1 MISECPSPSPVLS
14 QPTDFR
20 DPWIGPETHAE
31 SFFSSGD
38 VRKSLPDPTVLS
50 PLPIRI
56 PPESECEHTRH
67 DGPMPSFPLA
77 IDTEPQAGG
86 RDENPPTSS
95 PPPGDADTEGVN
107 DNTEEGEATDEDQL
121 LESNSDAPV
130 QQYTGM
136 LSNSPIVP
144 CDYLWD
150 LERLF
155 QR

>member
-1 MISECPSPSPVLS
+1 
-14 QPTDFR
+14 
-20 DPWIGPETHAE
+20 
-31 SFFSSGD
+31 
-38 VRKSLPDPTVLS
+38 
-50 PLPIRI
+50 
-56 PPESECEHTRH
+56 
-67 DGPMPSFPLA
+67 MPSFPLA

-86 RDENPPTSS
+86 RDENPLTSS